1 MRLNTAR
8 FIYGDLVSG
17 YTDDIR
23 YKAADVL
30 AEVVVRVAVGV
41 IAAMTVLVIGFTSA
55 GA

>member
-1 MRLNTAR
+1 MRLNTVR
-8 FIYGDLVSG
+8 LIYGDLG
-17 YTDDIR
+17 PEYTVDVR
-23 YKAADVL
+23 CKAVDVL